1 MSEGEYRYGKCLR
14 VNVDITKGMQL
25 LIGKKRSVSKVDPCG
40 ACVERVGC
48 NSIQCMKC
56 QRWVHR
62 RYSDVPRQVRL
73 LSCRNVFVRRTC
85 LSYNC
90 SVEEKLEFKR
100 GEDVLE
106 EVEKFCYLVG
116 MFSCHGGASEAVN
129 ARIDSA
135 RKSFRELSHLLEGK
149 QGLSLKQ

>member
-1 MSEGEYRYGKCLR
+1 MDPFGVCGE
-14 VNVDITKGMQL
+14 Q
-25 LIGKKRSVSKVDPCG
+25 
-40 ACVERVGC
+40 VGC
-48 NSIQCMKC
+48 NSVQCMKC
-56 QRWVHR
+56 QRWAHLHC
-62 RYSDVPRQVRL
+62 SDKRRQVSL
-73 LSCRNVFVRRTC
+73 LSCPDVFVCRIC
-85 LSYNC
+85 LGHNC

-135 RKSFRELSHLLEGK
+135 RKSFWELSHLLEGK